1 MGPRPTAAFAAQPTQ
16 RLACLVE
23 VGGPLCAVNEP
34 VRPAR
39 EQRLFGMLE
48 CTQERAQ
55 LTRHLADHARHATV
69 AHTAA
74 SAQHPNVGKAF
85 FYGLAATPRA
95 GRARR

>member
-1 MGPRPTAAFAAQPTQ
+1 MGPRQTAAFAGQPTQ
-16 RLACLVE
+16 RMACLVE
-23 VGGPLCAVNEP
+23 VGGLLCAANEP

-48 CTQERAQ
+48 CMQERAQ
-55 LTRHLADHARHATV
+55 LTWHSVDHARHATM

-74 SAQHPNVGKAF
+74 SAQHPNAGKVF